1 MGTTNQN
8 EHKKI
13 SLAISHIDNAE
24 TNLYHADALLN
35 ALSITNKNFIEKSTQ
50 NKLIKAI
57 VLLQE
62 LQDDLLELQDRI
74 VDEMRR

>member
-1 MGTTNQN
+1 MDITNQN

-13 SLAISHIDNAE
+13 SLAISYIDNAE

-74 VDEMRR
+74 MDEMRR